1 MGIRDL
7 FRKRKSPPAVLSDQ
21 QARPRVVHIVRRGE
35 GRYDAAQTN
44 DNNSR
49 HWAATDSLN
58 ADKANSFAVRKKLRE
73 RARYEIANNGYAGGI
88 VDTFALDV
96 VGQLGPR
103 LQLRT
108 GDPELDQEA
117 ERQWMRWCIATNYGR
132 KLRTLQRARTG
143 DGEGFGLFITNER
156 VRHPVKLDV
165 RPLECDRCH
174 DTGLIRTDNNVDG
187 VILDEHGNPIRYR
200 MLDNHPGGS
209 VWGRRGAYTEY
220 KAEFVLHWF
229 GRKRPEQHRGVP
241 EILAAL
247 PLFALMRR
255 WTLATVTAAET
266 AANIAGV
273 LTTEVGPDDEPADIE
288 AFDAVEVERN
298 TLLTMPGG
306 MGLEQFKAEHPT
318 STHSEFKR
326 ELLCEV
332 ARTIAMPRNIA
343 AGDSSDYNFA
353 SGKLDDGGYFR
364 GVRVIQGDMGNEIVD
379 PTFYRWVREARL
391 HFGWQIEDEPAHEWL
406 WPGRPPIDPREAK
419 AETERLGSG
428 ATTLP
433 AIYAAAGKDWRA
445 ELAKGAEALGVTLEE
460 LQGLIRQKLF
470 KVAGAGQAAT
480 AEDVD
485 EVTAAMED
493 LIHASQK

>member
-1 MGIRDL
+1 MGVFDFL
-7 FRKRKSPPAVLSDQ
+7 RKSKPPAIALSDRQ
-21 QARPRVVHIVRRGE
+21 VNARVARRGVR

-73 RARYEIANNGYAGGI
+73 RARYEIANNAYATGI
-88 VDTFALDV
+88 IDTFALDV

-103 LQLRT
+103 LQLLT
-108 GDPELDQEA
+108 GDPELNQEA
-117 ERQWMRWCIATNYGR
+117 EWEWMRWCIATNYGR

-156 VRHPVKLDV
+156 VRHPVKLDM

-174 DTGLIRTDNNVDG
+174 DTSLIRTDNNVDG
-187 VILDEHGNPIRYR
+187 VILDEHGNPILYR

-220 KAEFVLHWF
+220 GAEFVLHWF

-266 AANIAGV
+266 AANIAGL
-273 LTTEVGPDDEPADIE
+273 LTTEVGADDEPADIE
-288 AFDAVEVERN
+288 AFDAVEIERN
-298 TLLTMPGG
+298 TLVTMPGG
-306 MGLEQFKAEHPT
+306 MGLEQFKAEQPT
-318 STHSEFKR
+318 STHAEFKR
-326 ELLCEV
+326 ELLCEI

-364 GVRVIQGDMGNEIVD
+364 GVRIHQGDMGNEIVD
-379 PTFYRWVREARL
+379 PTFYRWLPEARL
-391 HFGWQIEDEPAHEWL
+391 EFGWPIEDEPRHEWL

-433 AIYAAAGKDWRA
+433 AIYAAGGKDWRA
-445 ELAKGAEALGVTLEE
+445 ELEKGAEALGVSLKE
-460 LQGLIRQKLF
+460 LQALIRQKLF
-470 KVAGAGQAAT
+470 KAPATGKIAT
-480 AEDVD
+480 ADDVD
-485 EVTAAMED
+485 NVTAMLEE
-493 LIHASQK
+493 LSHATRG